1 MKKLFSV
8 VLLFAIILSFSS
20 CQEEPKPKLDSDNS
34 NTSSS
39 VNEDDKIKKAALD
52 LIADSRKD
60 PTELFAHFAGDFQ
73 INNFTSSKDA
83 VQSIRRKKAVTLVN
97 AGSLN
102 YYGIEAAGCLFY
114 AADYNKKSE
123 VVACLP
129 LSEDDSDFSTIFTVF
144 GIDTSSLYT
153 VADEDDEDEYDELQ
167 PTADML
173 VVNEDK
179 SGCDFTKSY
188 IDKLAKM
195 LYKTMAIK
203 ELTGATKASFLD
215 NYAGGGFYSVAEN
228 KVTFDIQVVDDQIGT
243 IHMIIKHAIDKDGK
257 GYHYLYLEYSNADL
271 GITTPIIAETEFKDV
286 VYLEDTPVSATIKM
300 KTSTPSNI
308 LYGDVVIE
316 QVENI
321 EATFDLD
328 CTDLDFRS
336 ATATYNKE
344 QIQTAMGNSTTS
356 NFNYSMSIDLGKVIS
371 QFKFTQKQDGET
383 LNYLEANS
391 LTFATSS
398 LISTPDRVVDAI
410 TDYIEQQLLLSD
422 I

>member
-20 CQEEPKPKLDSDNS
+20 CQEEPKLDSDNS

-52 LIADSRKD
+52 LMADSRKD
-60 PTELFAHFAGDFQ
+60 PTELFAHFTGDFQ
-73 INNFTSSKDA
+73 INNFTSSKDG
-83 VQSIRRKKAVTLVN
+83 VKSIKRKEAVTLVN

-129 LSEDDSDFSTIFTVF
+129 LSEDGSDFSTIFTVF

-153 VADEDDEDEYDELQ
+153 GADEEDDEDEYDELQ

-173 VVNEDK
+173 VVKEDK

-195 LYKTMAIK
+195 LYKTMTIK
-203 ELTGATKASFLD
+203 ELTGATKASFME
-215 NYAGGGFYSVAEN
+215 NYSGSGFYSVAEN
-228 KVTFDIQVVDDQIGT
+228 KVTFDIQVVDDKIGT

-257 GYHYLYLEYSNADL
+257 GYQYFYLEYSNADL

-356 NFNYSMSIDLGKVIS
+356 VFNYSMSIDLGKAIS

-391 LTFATSS
+391 LTFATSTP
-398 LISTPDRVVDAI
+398 IITPDRVVNVI
-410 TDYIEQQLLLSD
+410 TDYIEQQLLSN